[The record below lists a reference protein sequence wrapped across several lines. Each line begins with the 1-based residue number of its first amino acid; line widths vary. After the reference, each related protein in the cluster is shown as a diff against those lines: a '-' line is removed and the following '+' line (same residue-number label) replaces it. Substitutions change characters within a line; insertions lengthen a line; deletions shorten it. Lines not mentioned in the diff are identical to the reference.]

1 MRVLVT
7 GGTGSVG
14 INIVRRLAQDGHD
27 VLCVSRRGRE
37 ADPARDAF
45 LAPVSNRVTLAAGD
59 LALAGVIERMW
70 DEYRPSHVVHAA
82 AVTPT
87 REMERTMTR
96 AIVAA
101 NLMGTVNV
109 LDASR
114 RGGVRRVVYVSS
126 AAVYGQTP
134 EDRPI
139 PEEAPLHAW
148 GLYGITKEASE
159 KLCAYYHELH
169 GISTASIRVGWVYGP
184 MERPMPGS
192 RHTMSLVFHCVRL
205 ALAGEEIRLAHL
217 DHVRD
222 WIYAD
227 DLARAVGALLER
239 DYTAHDVYNCAGGRG
254 YTHRELLDTLGRVIP
269 LTYRQ
274 VDDPDKANIP
284 SALTRARRGP
294 LSTQRLLAVTSY
306 RPNVDLEAGLRLYV
320 RWVKEAG
327 PELITER

>member
-27 VLCVSRRGRE
+27 VLCLSRRAGE
-37 ADPARDAF
+37 ADPARDTF
-45 LAPVSNRVTLAAGD
+45 LSPVGDRVTLVAGD
-59 LALAGVIERMW
+59 VACAGVLERLW
-70 DEYRPSHVVHAA
+70 GDHGPTHVVHAA

-87 REMERTMTR
+87 REMERATTR

-101 NLMGTVNV
+101 NLMGSVNV
-109 LDASR
+109 LDAAR
-114 RGGVRRVVYVSS
+114 RGGCRGLVYVSS
-126 AAVYGQTP
+126 AAVYGEAP

-139 PEEAPLHAW
+139 TEEAPLRAW

-169 GISTASIRVGWVYGP
+169 GVPTASIRVGWVYGP
-184 MERPMPGS
+184 MERPMPDS

-205 ALAGEEIRLAHL
+205 ALAGHEIRLAHL

-222 WIYAD
+222 WIYAE

-239 DYTAHDVYNCAGGRG
+239 DETGYDVYNCAGGRG
-254 YTHRELLDTLGRVIP
+254 YSHRELLDTLGRVVP
-269 LTYRQ
+269 LRYRK
-274 VDDPDKANIP
+274 VDDPDQANIP
-284 SALTRARRGP
+284 PALTRARRGP
-294 LSTQRLLAVTSY
+294 LSSDRLLAATSY
-306 RPNVDLEAGLRLYV
+306 RPTVDLEAGLRMYV
-320 RWVKEAG
+320 RWVEEAG
-327 PELITER
+327 PGQGERT

>member
-14 INIVRRLAQDGHD
+14 VNIVRRLAQDGHD
-27 VLCVSRRGRE
+27 VLCLSRRGRE
-37 ADPARDAF
+37 VDPARDAF
-45 LAPVSNRVTLAAGD
+45 LAPVRDRVTLVVGD
-59 LALAGVIERMW
+59 VARADVIERMW
-70 DEYRPSHVVHAA
+70 DEYHPTHIVHAA

-96 AIVAA
+96 PIVAA

-109 LDASR
+109 LDAAR
-114 RGGVRRVVYVSS
+114 RSGSRRVVYISS
-126 AAVYGQTP
+126 AAVYGETP
-134 EDRPI
+134 EDRLI
-139 PEEAPLHAW
+139 TEEAPLDAW

-184 MERPMPGS
+184 MERPMRNS

-239 DYTAHDVYNCAGGRG
+239 DETAYNVYNCGGGRG
-254 YTHRELLDTLGRVIP
+254 YTHRELLDTLGRVV
-269 LTYRQ
+269 TVRYRQ
-274 VDDPDKANIP
+274 VDDSDQANIP
-284 SALTRARRGP
+284 AALTRARRGSM
-294 LSTQRLLAVTSY
+294 STRRLLATTSY
-306 RPNVDLEAGLRLYV
+306 RPNIDLEAGLRMYV
-320 RWVKEAG
+320 RWAEESG
-327 PELITER
+327 PGLAAEG